1 VNPSIESYT
10 LAARKG
16 VSPDFHGSLCPALF
30 FHRARV
36 SVCRAPNTIPEN
48 NGLVRKTGMNPLEA
62 IAHWLDDQDENAQH
76 QIANSV
82 APYLL
87 DDLSHAPR
95 AHLFDDVSQAICL
108 PVLQEWLSEDDL
120 TTYQI
125 MGRAVRFRACFEF
138 AFRERL
144 AGDASPH
151 GREVGLKSAWGPLV
165 ETHISDAA
173 LKEWSLDQL
182 V

>member
-1 VNPSIESYT
+1 
-10 LAARKG
+10 
-16 VSPDFHGSLCPALF
+16 
-30 FHRARV
+30 
-36 SVCRAPNTIPEN
+36 
-48 NGLVRKTGMNPLEA
+48 MNPLEA

-108 PVLQEWLSEDDL
+108 RVLQEWLSEDDL

-138 AFRERL
+138 ASSPLLPSGAAQPQER
-144 AGDASPH
+144 G
-151 GREVGLKSAWGPLV
+151 GRLQSAWGPLV